1 MVHLPTG
8 TITFLFT
15 DIEGSTRLLQETGDR
30 YAEILAAYRSLI
42 RAAIQERGGRE
53 VDTQGDAF
61 FIAFPGA
68 RDALSAAVAA
78 QRAMSRHPWPEDAAV
93 RVRMGLH
100 TGEALGTES
109 GYVGMDVHRA
119 ARICAAAHGGQILLS
134 QTTRDLVAERLPEGA
149 SLRDLG
155 THRLKDLSGPHHLFQ
170 VVAAGLLTG
179 FPPLRSLDVLPNN
192 LPSHLTSF
200 IGREREMAEVKRL
213 LATARLVT
221 LTGAG
226 GAGKTRLALH
236 VAASVL
242 DGYPGGVWFV
252 ELAALTDAVLVPKT
266 VASVLDVPEQPG
278 RPMVETLV
286 DALRAKTLLLV
297 LDNCEH
303 LLPACATLS
312 ERLLL
317 ACPSVKILATSRE
330 ALDIPGEAVRPVPP
344 LSLPDPRNPPPLEHL
359 RRYEAVRL
367 FVERAALIHPGFRL
381 TPDNASA
388 IAQVVTRLD
397 GIPLAI
403 ELAAARAKV
412 LTVEQ
417 IASRLDDRFRLLTGG
432 GRTTLE
438 RHQTLRATMD
448 WSYQLLAEKE
458 RAVFRRMAVFAG
470 GGTLEAVES
479 VCAGDGVE
487 NHAVFDLVA
496 QLVDKSL
503 VVAETQGQEARYR
516 LLETTREY
524 GREKLDEAGET
535 GVVRTRHRDWCLA
548 LAEHAEPKVRGPDQ
562 KIWLDRLEMEYDNLR
577 AALGWCGNTSEGA
590 EVGLRLATALMRF
603 WEHRGYYVEGRAW
616 LGTMLARG
624 EAASPLLRIRALN
637 GAGILAYRQGDYEQ
651 VLTLCTEGLRV
662 SEQHGDARGGGEAL
676 HFLAHIM
683 QARGDYARA
692 TEMMERSLALRRAAG
707 DTVGVANSTD
717 CLGEIA
723 RSKGDY
729 ERAAALTQQA
739 LALYTEIGHARGA
752 AHIFH
757 NLAYVRL
764 HQGSPKDAAA
774 LFRESLIRARD
785 VKSTRDMLMG
795 VAGLAA
801 ARTEDMQPKRVARL
815 LGAVDALLTTA
826 GIHLEPAEHVDFE
839 QTAASVRARLGD
851 EAFAS
856 AWRSGR
862 AMTLDEAVDD
872 ALVPAAAVP
881 EPALGTTPDPLT
893 PREREVAALVA
904 QGLSNRAIA
913 SRLVIAERT
922 AEGHVQSI
930 LNKLGFNSRAQVAA
944 WAVAHGLHTAP
955 QCPDRPY

>member
-1 MVHLPTG
+1 MAHLPTG
-8 TITFLFT
+8 TVTFLFT

-30 YAEILAAYRSLI
+30 YVEILGAYRSLI
-42 RAAIQERGGRE
+42 RAAIQEWGGRE

-61 FIAFPGA
+61 FIAFPRA

-78 QRAMSRHPWPEDAAV
+78 QRAMSRHPWPENAAV

-134 QTTRDLVAERLPEGA
+134 QTTRDLAAERLPEGA

-155 THRLKDLSGPHHLFQ
+155 AHRLKDLAGPHHLFQ

-200 IGREREMAEVKRL
+200 IGREREIVEVKRL

-236 VAASVL
+236 VAVSVL
-242 DGYPGGVWFV
+242 DGHPDGVWFV
-252 ELAALTDAVLVPKT
+252 ELAALTDAALVPKT

-303 LLPACATLS
+303 LLAACATLS

-317 ACPSVKILATSRE
+317 ACPSLKILATSRE
-330 ALDIPGEAVRPVPP
+330 ALDIPGETVRIVPS
-344 LSLPDPRNPPPLEHL
+344 LSLPDPRNPPPPEHL

-367 FVERAALIHPGFRL
+367 FVERAALIHPGFTL

-388 IAQVVTRLD
+388 VAQVVTRLD

-417 IASRLDDRFRLLTGG
+417 IALRLDDRFRLLTGG
-432 GRTTLE
+432 GRTTLS

-448 WSYQLLAEKE
+448 WSYHLLSENE
-458 RAVFRRMAVFAG
+458 RVVLRRLSVFAG
-470 GGTLEAVES
+470 GFTVEAAEA
-479 VCAGDGVE
+479 VCAGKGAE
-487 NHAVFDLVA
+487 THEVFDLLA
-496 QLVDKSL
+496 QLVNKSL
-503 VVAETQGQEARYR
+503 AVAETQGLEARYR
-516 LLETTREY
+516 LLETVREY
-524 GREKLDEAGET
+524 SRERLEESGET
-535 GVVRTRHRDWCLA
+535 VRTRTRHRDWCLA
-548 LAEHAEPKVRGPDQ
+548 LVERAEPKLRGPDQ
-562 KIWLDRLEMEYDNLR
+562 QIWLDRLDTEHDNLR
-577 AALGWCGNTSEGA
+577 AALEWCGASTDSGER
-590 EVGLRLATALMRF
+590 GLRLAAALPRF
-603 WEHRGYYVEGRAW
+603 WEGRAYYAEGRMW
-616 LGTMLARG
+616 LEAMLAKG
-624 EAASPLLRIRALN
+624 GAASSLLRARALN
-637 GAGILAYRQGDYEQ
+637 GAGVLAYRQGDYER
-651 VLTLCTEGLRV
+651 VLTLCTEGLTL
-662 SEQHGDARGGGEAL
+662 SEQHGDRRGSAQAL
-676 HFLAHIM
+676 HFLAHVV
-683 QARGDYARA
+683 QARGDYGRA
-692 TEMMERSLALRRAAG
+692 TEMMERSVALFQAEG
-707 DTVGVANSTD
+707 DEAGVANSVD

-723 RSKGDY
+723 RSRGDY
-729 ERAAALTQQA
+729 ERAAVLTQQA
-739 LALYTEIGHARGA
+739 MTLYGKAGDPRGLV
-752 AHIFH
+752 HVLH

-764 HQGSPKDAAA
+764 HQGAPEEAAA

-785 VKSTRDMLMG
+785 LKRTPAVLMG

-801 ARTEDMQPKRVARL
+801 ARTADMQPKRVARL
-815 LGAVDALLTTA
+815 LGAVDALLRTA
-826 GIHLEPAEHVDFE
+826 GIHLEPAEHADFE

-851 EAFAS
+851 DAFAS
-856 AWRSGR
+856 AWRSGHD
-862 AMTLDEAVDD
+862 MTLDEAVDD
-872 ALVPAAAVP
+872 ALAPAAAVP
-881 EPALGTTPDPLT
+881 EPASGTTPDPLT
-893 PREREVAALVA
+893 AREREVVALVA

-930 LNKLGFNSRAQVAA
+930 LNKLGFNSRAQ
-944 WAVAHGLHTAP
+944 
-955 QCPDRPY
+955 